1 MVSNHRF
8 FAPAFSESDPA
19 GAVDSSISQERYA
32 QTDMMTGNDIR
43 ARFLK
48 FFEDRGHT
56 VVSSSSLVPHND
68 PTLLFTNAGMNQFK
82 DCFLGREKRPYVR
95 AASSQ
100 KCVRAGGKHN
110 DLENV
115 GRTARHHTFFEM
127 LGNFSFGDY
136 FKSEAIAFAWEFLT
150 KELALD
156 KDRLYV
162 TVFTDDDEAADIWH
176 RQEGVPRE
184 RIFRFGE
191 KDNFWS
197 MGDTGPCG
205 PCSEIFWD
213 NGPEVG
219 CGTPECAVGC
229 DCDRYMEIWNNVFM
243 QFDRS
248 ADGTLT
254 PLPKP
259 SVDTGMGLERITTV
273 LQGVK
278 SNYDTDLLRGIIDFV
293 AELAGKRYG
302 ADPDNDVSMR
312 VIADHSRATA
322 FLIGDGVLP
331 ANEGRGYVLRRI
343 MRRAARHAKM
353 LGFEEPM
360 LYRAA
365 GKVIEMMHGAFP
377 ELGERADYI
386 AKVTRNEEERF
397 IQTLDNGL
405 RILNEEVARLKR
417 EGKSVIAGDVVF
429 RLYDTFGFPVDLTA
443 DIVEGE
449 GFTLD
454 EAGFEACMNEQR
466 RKAREHWKGSGEKAV
481 DTLWRRLAEAGIR
494 SEFTGYH
501 SLNDHGTVLAI
512 VKDGERV
519 TEAVT
524 GDRVQVVTSTTP
536 FYGESGGQV
545 GDRGA
550 IAAGTT
556 RLQVSDTQRPLP
568 EMTVHQGEVQAGSLR
583 EGDAV
588 ELQVDGAARQATA
601 RNHTATHILQAV
613 LIEVLGDHVKQAGS
627 LVSPERLR
635 FDFTHFSAMSA
646 EELERVE
653 REVNRRIRDNEG
665 VGSEEMAATDAIA
678 AGATALFGEKYG
690 DKVRVVSVGEF
701 SMELCGGTHTR
712 AAGDIGLFKI
722 LQETGIAAGVRR
734 IEAVT
739 GERALE
745 IVRRQ
750 EEAIARMAALVKSDP
765 QQLENRLQKMIER
778 QKELEREL
786 ESLRDKLNAE
796 KSGELLAQ
804 TQDVAGVKVLATRV
818 EGVDGK
824 GLREFSD
831 QVRDRLG
838 SGVVVLGCESGGKAN
853 LLVAVSKDLT
863 DRLQAGRIIKDLAA
877 LVGGGG
883 GGRPDLAQA
892 GGSQPEKL
900 DAAMAQAPDIIARQ
914 LG

>member
-1 MVSNHRF
+1 
-8 FAPAFSESDPA
+8 
-19 GAVDSSISQERYA
+19 
-32 QTDMMTGNDIR
+32 MMTGNDIR

-56 VVSSSSLVPHND
+56 VVPSSSLVPHND

-136 FKSEAIAFAWEFLT
+136 FKKEAIAFAWEFLT
-150 KELALD
+150 KDLNLD
-156 KDRLYV
+156 KDKLYV
-162 TVFTDDDEAADIWH
+162 TVYTEDDEAADIWH
-176 RQEGVPRE
+176 QQEGVPRE

-219 CGTPECAVGC
+219 CGSPDCAVGC

-243 QFDRS
+243 QFDRD
-248 ADGTLT
+248 AGGTLT

-259 SVDTGMGLERITTV
+259 SVDTGMGLERIATV

-302 ADPDNDVSMR
+302 DDKDSDVSMR
-312 VIADHSRATA
+312 VIADHARATV

-331 ANEGRGYVLRRI
+331 SNEGRGYVLRRI

-360 LYRAA
+360 LYKA
-365 GKVIEMMHGAFP
+365 GGRVIEMMREAYP
-377 ELGERADYI
+377 ELEERADYI

-397 IQTLDNGL
+397 IQTLGNGL
-405 RILNEEVARLKR
+405 RILQEEVERLRRQGEKQIP
-417 EGKSVIAGDVVF
+417 GKVVF

-443 DIVEGE
+443 DIVEAE

-454 EAGFEACMNEQR
+454 EAGFESCMEEQR
-466 RKAREHWKGSGEKAV
+466 RKAREHWKGSGEQTVEAV
-481 DTLWRRLAEAGIR
+481 WRELVESGIR
-494 SEFTGYH
+494 SEFCGYG
-501 SLNDHGTVLAI
+501 SLEGFGKVQAI
-512 VKDGERV
+512 IKDGERV
-519 TEAVT
+519 NEARA
-524 GDRVQVVTSTTP
+524 GEQVQIVCSQTP
-536 FYGESGGQV
+536 FYGESGGQA
-545 GDRGA
+545 GDRGEM
-550 IAAGTT
+550 AAGET
-556 RLQVSDTQRPLP
+556 RVRIKGTQKPLP
-568 EMTVHQGEVQAGSLR
+568 DLIVHQGEITEGLLR
-583 EGDAV
+583 EGDTV
-588 ELQVDGAARQATA
+588 EMKVDGAARSATA

-613 LIEVLGDHVKQAGS
+613 LIDILGDHVKQAGS
-627 LVSPERLR
+627 LVTPERLR
-635 FDFTHFSAMSA
+635 FDFTHFSAMS
-646 EELERVE
+646 EEEISRVE
-653 REVNRRIRDNEG
+653 QEVNRRIRENEA
-665 VGSEEMAATDAIA
+665 VASEEMEAEQAIR

-690 DKVRVVSVGEF
+690 ERVRVVSVGDF

-739 GERALE
+739 GEKAVE
-745 IVRRQ
+745 IVQ
-750 EEAIARMAALVKSDP
+750 QQQEAIERVAALIKSDP
-765 QQLENRLQKMIER
+765 RQMESRLQKMIER
-778 QKELEREL
+778 QKEMEREL

-796 KSGELLAQ
+796 RSGELLSN
-804 TQDVAGVKVLATRV
+804 VREVSGVRYLATRV

-831 QVRDRLG
+831 QVRDKLG
-838 SGVVVLGCESGGKAN
+838 SGVAILACESGGKAN

-863 DRLQAGRIIKDLAA
+863 DRLQAGRLIKELAA
-877 LVGGGG
+877 IVGGGG

-892 GGSQPEKL
+892 GGSRPEKL
-900 DAAMAQAPDIIARQ
+900 DDALAAAEGIIAQQ
-914 LG
+914 LS